1 MLLELAS
8 KFYSLSYFDICA
20 SSIHIDRFW
29 LMFLCKPGN
38 CSSRKI
44 KGKLLKD
51 HRTTWC
57 LVFFG
62 ILVSWLLS
70 WFFVGQIEKVDDLLL
85 VTGIFL
91 GKMSSRLCADT
102 ASKSG
107 NFLHGMYAAIIHWTF
122 PPQLS
127 SWLQDDKFGYQIS
140 IRVWTFFIHE
150 RKRSIWK
157 RLKPDKWLVITLGV
171 IAVGVIQKEEYCL
184 QSCISLVAQFFILI
198 V

>member
-1 MLLELAS
+1 MHKIGPMLLELAS

-62 ILVSWLLS
+62 ILVPWLLS
-70 WFFVGQIEKVDDLLL
+70 WFFVGQVDQVDDLLL

-91 GKMSSRLCADT
+91 GKMSSRLCAEA

-127 SWLQDDKFGYQIS
+127 SWLQDDQINWIS
-140 IRVWTFFIHE
+140 KMFFIQNYSFDISHSFPGLS
-150 RKRSIWK
+150 RSVNCVK
-157 RLKPDKWLVITLGV
+157 
-171 IAVGVIQKEEYCL
+171 
-184 QSCISLVAQFFILI
+184 
-198 V
+198 